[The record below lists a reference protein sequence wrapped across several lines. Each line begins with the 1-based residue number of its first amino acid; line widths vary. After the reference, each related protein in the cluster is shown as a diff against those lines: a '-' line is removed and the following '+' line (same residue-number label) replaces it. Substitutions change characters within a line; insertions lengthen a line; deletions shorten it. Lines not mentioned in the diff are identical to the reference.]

1 MRIKNSSSMMR
12 AMKVS
17 GQKIRQIRKVLGM
30 STAQL
35 AEKAQVTRQ
44 AVESWERDGVGTFSL
59 LEKIA
64 NILGVPEKLLMEDDT
79 QP

>member
-1 MRIKNSSSMMR
+1 LRIKNSSSMMR